1 MFSRMAAKSPP
12 VGYTVQMGGGGGKER
27 FLVYS
32 CCTMN
37 NSQAIKT
44 PLTASSLA
52 RPSGSQKIDACRVL
66 HIRCKQENTGDDVV
80 GSRGSSILDHSTAK
94 RPVSL
99 IPCKWGGGGGNK
111 APGIQLYTNISPTTN
126 ALLSTSATR
135 GLREV
140 CRSMGLYVNNALHE
154 RSCRP
159 LCFGSYGG
167 GETAS
172 GIPCSS
178 WGGAT
183 EVVHCT
189 AVHEKT
195 A

>member
-99 IPCKWGGGGGNK
+99 IPCKGGGGG
-111 APGIQLYTNISPTTN
+111 AIRHLAYSCTR
-126 ALLSTSATR
+126 TSAQPQTHSSLHQLLVAF
-135 GLREV
+135 GKFAGQWV
-140 CRSMGLYVNNALHE
+140 C
-154 RSCRP
+154 
-159 LCFGSYGG
+159 
-167 GETAS
+167 T
-172 GIPCSS
+172 
-178 WGGAT
+178 
-183 EVVHCT
+183 
-189 AVHEKT
+189 
-195 A
+195 